1 MVPESRGAHGLPG
14 RNEGAPAGVSV
25 VVVGANHRTAS
36 LDLLER
42 MVVPGDRLPKLLH
55 GLDSAEDVSEVA
67 MLATCN
73 RTEVYVVAERFHS
86 AYGQIRDF
94 FCDLTHLPP
103 DLFAEHLY
111 VHYDDQ
117 AVRHLFEVAAG
128 LDSAVPG
135 EHEIQGQVRQA
146 WRIARDEGTSR
157 RSLNLLFRHALE
169 VGKRARTET
178 RIAHHVTSVSQAA
191 VIMAGEH
198 LAGIDPDGAT
208 LDASP
213 ICAGA
218 RAASGLAGRR
228 VVVVGAGAMA
238 RGMASFLADAG
249 VADMVIANRTES
261 RAVAL
266 AESLAEQAD
275 ATSIRGV
282 GLDRLGDHLDGADV
296 LFTATDATDPVVTL
310 DHVAPAAAAR
320 AHGAMLVVDVGMP
333 RDVAP
338 EVGSLAGVE
347 LLDMEAVAALTDA
360 NLAARHAEADAVHEI
375 VDAEVARFAALTSAR
390 EVAPVVTALR
400 QQVEGV
406 RTAELDRFATRLEG
420 LEPAQREAVEA
431 LTKGIVAKLLH
442 SPTVRLKD
450 AAGSGRGDRLA
461 ESVRELFD
469 LS

>member
-310 DHVAPAAAAR
+310 DHVAAAAAAR

-406 RTAELDRFATRLEG
+406 RTAELDRFAARLEG

>member
-1 MVPESRGAHGLPG
+1 M
-14 RNEGAPAGVSV
+14 SV

-42 MVVPGDRLPKLLH
+42 MVVPGEQLPKLLH
-55 GLDSAEDVSEVA
+55 GLDACDDVSEVA

-94 FCDLTHLPP
+94 FSDLTHLPP

-146 WRIARDEGTSR
+146 WQTARDEGTSR
-157 RSLNLLFRHALE
+157 RSLNMLFRHALE

-191 VIMAGEH
+191 VIMAGER
-198 LAGIDPDGAT
+198 LAGIDSDGAT
-208 LDASP
+208 LDAP
-213 ICAGA
+213 PVCAGA

-249 VADMVIANRTES
+249 VAELVIANRTPS
-261 RAVAL
+261 RAEAL
-266 AESLAEQAD
+266 AESLADQSG
-275 ATSIRGV
+275 TTTIQGV
-282 GLDRLGDHLDGADV
+282 SLDELGDHLVGVDV

-310 DHVAPAAAAR
+310 DHVAPAVATR
-320 AHGAMLVVDVGMP
+320 AVEAMLVVDVGMP

-360 NLAARHAEADAVHEI
+360 NLAARHAEADAVHSI
-375 VDAEVARFAALTSAR
+375 VDAEVERFESLTSAR

-406 RTAELDRFATRLEG
+406 RLGELDRFAARLEG

-431 LTKGIVAKLLH
+431 LTKGIVAKVLH

>member
-1 MVPESRGAHGLPG
+1 M
-14 RNEGAPAGVSV
+14 SV

-42 MVVPGDRLPKLLH
+42 MVVPGERLPKLLH
-55 GLDSAEDVSEVA
+55 GLDACDDVSEVA

-94 FCDLTHLPP
+94 FSDLTHLPP

-146 WRIARDEGTSR
+146 WQTARDEGTSR
-157 RSLNLLFRHALE
+157 RSLNMLFRHALE

-198 LAGIDPDGAT
+198 LAGIEPGGST

-213 ICAGA
+213 VCAGA

-249 VADMVIANRTES
+249 VAEMTIANRTPS
-261 RAVAL
+261 RAEAL
-266 AESLAEQAD
+266 AESLSDQSGT
-275 ATSIRGV
+275 TSIQGV
-282 GLDRLGDHLDGADV
+282 PLDDLGAHLVGADV

-310 DHVAPAAAAR
+310 DHVEPAMATR
-320 AHGAMLVVDVGMP
+320 AVDSMLVVDVGMP
-333 RDVAP
+333 RDVAA

-375 VDAEVARFAALTSAR
+375 VDAEVARYESLTSAR

-406 RTAELDRFATRLEG
+406 RLAELDRFAARLEG
-420 LEPAQREAVEA
+420 LEPGEREAVEA

>member
-1 MVPESRGAHGLPG
+1 M
-14 RNEGAPAGVSV
+14 SV

-55 GLDSAEDVSEVA
+55 GLDACADVSEVA

-103 DLFAEHLY
+103 DLFADHLY

-146 WRIARDEGTSR
+146 WQTARDEGTAR
-157 RSLNLLFRHALE
+157 RSLNMLFRHALE

-178 RIAHHVTSVSQAA
+178 RISHHVTSVSQAA
-191 VIMAGEH
+191 VIMAGER
-198 LAGIDPDGAT
+198 LAGLEAGSAT
-208 LDASP
+208 LAP
-213 ICAGA
+213 PAVCAGA

-238 RGMASFLADAG
+238 RGMASFLADAD
-249 VADMVIANRTES
+249 VAELVIANRTLS
-261 RAVAL
+261 RAEAL
-266 AESLAEQAD
+266 AESLVDQSRS
-275 ATSIRGV
+275 TSIQGV
-282 GLDRLGDHLDGADV
+282 SLDDLGDHLVGVDV

-310 DHVAPAAAAR
+310 DHVAPAVATRSAD
-320 AHGAMLVVDVGMP
+320 AMLVVDVGMP

-338 EVGSLAGVE
+338 EVGSLPGVE

-360 NLAARHAEADAVHEI
+360 NLAARHAEADAVHAI
-375 VDAEVARFAALTSAR
+375 VDAEVDRFEALTSAR

-406 RTAELDRFATRLEG
+406 RLAELDRFAARLEG
-420 LEPAQREAVEA
+420 LEPAQRDAVEA

>member
-1 MVPESRGAHGLPG
+1 M
-14 RNEGAPAGVSV
+14 SV

-55 GLDSAEDVSEVA
+55 GLDACADVSEVA

-146 WRIARDEGTSR
+146 WQTARDEGTAR
-157 RSLNLLFRHALE
+157 RSLNMLFRHALE

-178 RIAHHVTSVSQAA
+178 RISHHVTSVSQAA
-191 VIMAGEH
+191 VIMAGER
-198 LAGIDPDGAT
+198 LAGLEAGSAT
-208 LDASP
+208 LAP
-213 ICAGA
+213 PAVCAGA

-238 RGMASFLADAG
+238 RGMASFLADAD
-249 VADMVIANRTES
+249 VAELVIANRTLS
-261 RAVAL
+261 RAEAL
-266 AESLAEQAD
+266 AESLVDQSRS
-275 ATSIRGV
+275 TSIQGV
-282 GLDRLGDHLDGADV
+282 SLDDLGDHLVGVDV

-310 DHVAPAAAAR
+310 DHVAPAVATRSAD
-320 AHGAMLVVDVGMP
+320 AMLVVDVGMP

-338 EVGSLAGVE
+338 EVGSLPGVE

-360 NLAARHAEADAVHEI
+360 NLAARHAEADAVHAI
-375 VDAEVARFAALTSAR
+375 VDAEVDRFEALTSAR

-406 RTAELDRFATRLEG
+406 RLAELDRFAARLEG
-420 LEPAQREAVEA
+420 LEPAQRDAVEA

-461 ESVRELFD
+461 ESVRALFD